1 MCKPNQQ
8 PNTSLKASIFCG
20 SNDDNTEIVAVSTFR
35 EDSTP
40 ARQLDVSSL
49 SSSEL
54 DALRT
59 SDPFMYYSIPMD
71 QVDRRNSQGSEEEE
85 TSGRLMVTR
94 RSAVS
99 VERHAI
105 PSIEE
110 LMRVL
115 QQDPTAASSLNQD
128 EDMSSHEDEDFDY
141 LDMLEGSLAFGATSK

>member
-20 SNDDNTEIVAVSTFR
+20 SNDDNTEIVAVPTFR

-40 ARQLDVSSL
+40 
-49 SSSEL
+49 EL

-71 QVDRRNSQGSEEEE
+71 QVDRWNSQGSEEED